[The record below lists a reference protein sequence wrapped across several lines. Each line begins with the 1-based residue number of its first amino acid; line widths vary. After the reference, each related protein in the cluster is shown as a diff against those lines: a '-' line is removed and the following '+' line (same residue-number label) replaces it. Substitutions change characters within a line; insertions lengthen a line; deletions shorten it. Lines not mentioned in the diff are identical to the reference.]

1 MAHNHI
7 KEPPPKG
14 GALTKTKIKAP
25 RAFSVEEA
33 QEMSLLN
40 HSFGDGPQVQLSDPS

>member
-1 MAHNHI
+1 LAHNHI

-33 QEMSLLN
+33 
-40 HSFGDGPQVQLSDPS
+40 